1 MNVLFLAEFCIE
13 PSVGGIQRVTDSL
26 AKELT
31 KRGYSVFFLSVKWGP
46 FISNFKTSVP
56 QFYID
61 IEHASD
67 WKYQVEKIIKENQIT
82 LVINQMPGKLTNHLL
97 RELSIDVKVIS
108 VFHTQPFLNDCITR
122 RQILRFR
129 VYNLKQRCFKIIS
142 YVFPS
147 VRKRLIGKFEVRN
160 ILDTLGVSNKVCFIS
175 ERFFSRVLKH
185 IPEFPKDKLIA
196 INNPN
201 TFIGSVNFDCKKNQ
215 ILWVGRVEN
224 GIKNTI
230 DFVKIWEKLYL
241 LNPDWHALIAGD
253 GSDLP
258 QIKKY
263 VNKKAIKNI
272 DLIGRCDNIE
282 SLYQQSKIIVVTSFS
297 ESWNMAL
304 TEGMAYG
311 CVPCAYDTYET
322 VHDIISKENGI
333 LSKPIPRE
341 MAKKIQKLISNE
353 ELCKDMSKK
362 AGESVKRYSVERIV
376 DQWIDL
382 FHSIL

>member
-1 MNVLFLAEFCIE
+1 MKVLFLAEFCIE

-26 AKELT
+26 AKELM
-31 KRGYSVFFLSVKWGP
+31 KRGNSVFFLSVKWGP
-46 FISNFKTSVP
+46 FISNFKTSAP
-56 QFYID
+56 QFYVD

-67 WKYQVEKIIKENQIT
+67 WKYQVEKIIRDNQIKYI
-82 LVINQMPGKLTNHLL
+82 INQMPGKVTNHLL
-97 RELSIDVKVIS
+97 KELSIDVKVIS
-108 VFHTQPFLNDCITR
+108 VFHTQPFLNDYITR

-129 VYNLKQRCFKIIS
+129 VYTLKQRCFKIIS
-142 YVFPS
+142 FIFPG
-147 VRKRLIGKFEVRN
+147 VRKRLIGKYEVHN
-160 ILDTLGVSNKVCFIS
+160 ILDTLEVSNKVCFIS

-185 IPEFPKDKLIA
+185 IPEFPKHKLTA

-201 TFIGSVNFDCKKNQ
+201 TFIGSANFDCKKNQ

-241 LNPDWHALIAGD
+241 LNPSWHALIAGE
-253 GSDLP
+253 GGDLP
-258 QIKKY
+258 LIKRY
-263 VNKKAIKNI
+263 VKRKAIKNI
-272 DLIGRCDNIE
+272 EIIGRCDNIE
-282 SLYQQSKIIVVTSFS
+282 YLYQQSKIIVVTSFS

-304 TEGMAYG
+304 TEGMTYG

-322 VHDIISKENGI
+322 VHDIISKENGF
-333 LSKPIPRE
+333 LSKPKPRE
-341 MAKKIQKLISNE
+341 MANKIQMLMSNDK
-353 ELCKDMSKK
+353 LCKDLSNK
-362 AGESVKRYSVERIV
+362 ARESVKRFSVERIV